1 MPNLSQQFLFV
12 INTGTVSTS
21 VSIPSTATANTGPI
35 PSGVFLSLPQKGDG
49 YFGSGDGI
57 HTVTYS
63 VDQNFSG
70 SIYMQGSLATTP
82 TSEDWFNIVN
92 TTATYSQLLSTPINS
107 YANFTGNFV
116 WVRAVVERPTIGQ
129 NGVVLVINYNR

>member
-21 VSIPSTATANTGPI
+21 VSIPSTASSNTGPI
-35 PSGVFLSLPQKGDG
+35 QSGAFLSLPQKGDG

-82 TSEDWFNIVN
+82 TSADWFNIVN
-92 TTATYSQLLSTPINS
+92 TTATYSTLLSTPINS
-107 YANFTGNFV
+107 YTNFTGNFV
-116 WVRAVVERPTIGQ
+116 WVRAVVERPLIGQ
-129 NGVVLVINYNR
+129 NGAVLVINYNR

>member
-21 VSIPSTATANTGPI
+21 VSIPSTASPNTGPI
-35 PSGVFLSLPQKGDG
+35 MFGKFVSLPQKGDG

-63 VDQNFSG
+63 VEQNFVG
-70 SIYMQGSLATTP
+70 SINMQGSLVTTP
-82 TSEDWFNIVN
+82 TSEDWFDIAN
-92 TTATYSQLLSTPINS
+92 TTATYSQFLSTPLNS

-116 WVRAVVERPTIGQ
+116 WVRAVVDRPLIGQ
-129 NGVVLVINYNR
+129 SGAVLVINYNR

>member
-35 PSGVFLSLPQKGDG
+35 MFGTFVSLPQKGDG

-63 VDQNFSG
+63 VEQSFVG
-70 SIYMQGSLATTP
+70 SINMQGSLVTTP
-82 TSEDWFNIVN
+82 TSDDWFDIAN
-92 TTATYSQLLSTPINS
+92 TTATYSQFLSTPLTS
-107 YANFTGNFV
+107 YSNFTGNFV
-116 WVRAVVERPTIGQ
+116 WVRAVVSRSIIGQ
-129 NGVVLVINYNR
+129 NGAVLVINYNR